1 MDLFAAGIREVKDL
15 KKGKN
20 DMEKRKEIP
29 IWEKYA
35 LTVDEATL
43 YFNIG
48 ENKIRDL
55 IREPDCEFVLYVG
68 RKALIKRTVFE
79 EFLSKTD
86 VV

>member
-1 MDLFAAGIREVKDL
+1 
-15 KKGKN
+15 
-20 DMEKRKEIP
+20 MEKKKEVP

-35 LTVDEATL
+35 LTVEEATV

-55 IREPDCEFVLYVG
+55 IKEPDCEFVLYVG

-79 EFLSKTD
+79 DFLSKTD

>member
-1 MDLFAAGIREVKDL
+1 MDLFTAGIRKRQNFEER
-15 KKGKN
+15 KN
-20 DMEKRKEIP
+20 IMEKKKEVP

-48 ENKIRDL
+48 ENKLRDL

-68 RKALIKRTVFE
+68 RKALIKRTVLE
-79 EFLSKTD
+79 EFLRKTD